1 MFRYASE
8 QPTTI
13 AVDVESFCEL
23 RSHSRKGVWGKRL
36 GEGQCQC
43 FLATL
48 KNVTQKHVHEQ
59 ANLVEIETEKR
70 CISQILF
77 FLWNK

>member
-8 QPTTI
+8 EPTTI

-23 RSHSRKGVWGKRL
+23 RSHSRKGVWGRTVSVFP
-36 GEGQCQC
+36 CY
-43 FLATL
+43 L